1 VQHWYVYYKLPRSE
15 RAGFVA
21 RVREMQQ
28 SLAQGNPVRVR
39 LLERCEDGS
48 ETTTVMEVYEDIR
61 EPARFAAALNDAV
74 RASGLDAGLAGVRRI
89 ERFQDT

>member
-1 VQHWYVYYKLPRSE
+1 MQHWYVYYKLPRTEHASL
-15 RAGFVA
+15 VA
-21 RVREMQQ
+21 RVRDMQQ

-61 EPARFAAALNDAV
+61 EPARFEAALDQAV
-74 RASGLDAGLAGVRRI
+74 RASGLDAGLVSERRI